1 MAHDDDGAGETEL
14 ASNQSGGGIAIRQR
28 AGLVSWCLY
37 DWANSAF
44 STIVATFVFPV
55 YFTQM
60 VARDPIQGATQ
71 WSYAVA
77 AAAFV
82 VAIGAPALGAI
93 ADNLGKRKPWLLA
106 FTFLTLVFTAALW
119 HVEPSQNFAL
129 PALVLYAAAAT
140 SFGFAMIFY
149 DAMLRSIAPP
159 GYLGRLS
166 GWGWALGYAG
176 GLLCLVAALFG
187 LLKAEPPPFG
197 LAVAQAE
204 HIRATNLLVT
214 LWFAFFSIPIF
225 LFTPDRPATGVSV
238 YQAMQKGIAGLAG
251 SVRQIV
257 RRPGIG
263 RFLIAYMLYS
273 NGVNTLFSFGGVYAA
288 GVFGMSLD
296 EVLHFGIILN
306 VTAGVGAAIF
316 AWVDDL
322 IGSKWTILIALC
334 GLGSLGLA
342 LALVESK
349 DWFVLLG
356 GALGLFVGP
365 AQAAGR
371 SMMARLAPAGLETEA
386 FGLYELSGKATIFAG
401 PLILGFVTS
410 TFQSQRAGM
419 STILLFFLAGA
430 FFLLPLREPARSKA
444 G

>member
-1 MAHDDDGAGETEL
+1 VRKSDEV
-14 ASNQSGGGIAIRQR
+14 
-28 AGLVSWCLY
+28 GLISWCLY

-60 VARDPIQGATQ
+60 VARDPIGGATQ

-77 AAAFV
+77 AAALA

-93 ADNLGKRKPWLLA
+93 ADNMGRRKPWL
-106 FTFLTLVFTAALW
+106 FTFTLLTLALTAALW
-119 HVEPSQNFAL
+119 WVEPSAPFVL
-129 PALVLYAAAAT
+129 PALTLYAAASM

-176 GLLCLVAALFG
+176 GLLCLVVALFG

-225 LFTPDRPATGVSV
+225 IFTPDRPATGFSV
-238 YQAMQKGIAGLAG
+238 GQAVQKGIAGLAS

-296 EVLHFGIILN
+296 EVLYFGILLN
-306 VTAGVGAAIF
+306 IAAGLGAAVF
-316 AWVDDL
+316 AWIDDL
-322 IGSKWTILIALC
+322 IGSKCTVLIALC
-334 GLGSLGLA
+334 GLSSLGLA
-342 LALVESK
+342 TVLVETK

-401 PLILGFVTS
+401 PLVLGVVTS
-410 TFQSQRAGM
+410 MFHSQRAGM
-419 STILLFFLAGA
+419 STILLFFVAGMLV
-430 FFLLPLREPARSKA
+430 LLPLREPARSNDS
-444 G
+444 

>member
-1 MAHDDDGAGETEL
+1 VKRSDKV
-14 ASNQSGGGIAIRQR
+14 
-28 AGLVSWCLY
+28 GLISWCLY

-44 STIVATFVFPV
+44 STIVVTFMFPV
-55 YFTQM
+55 YFIQM
-60 VARDPIQGATQ
+60 VARDPLRGATQ

-82 VAIGAPALGAI
+82 VAIGAPSLGAV
-93 ADNLGKRKPWLLA
+93 ADNMGRRKPWLLA
-106 FTFLTLVFTAALW
+106 FTLLTLAFTAALW
-119 HVEPSQNFAL
+119 RVEPSPQFSLLAL
-129 PALVLYAAAAT
+129 ALYAAAAT
-140 SFGFAMIFY
+140 SFGFAMILY

-166 GWGWALGYAG
+166 GWEWALGYAG

-197 LAVAQAE
+197 LAVTQAE
-204 HIRATNLLVT
+204 HIRATSLLVS
-214 LWFAFFSIPIF
+214 LWFGTFSTPIF
-225 LFTPDRPATGVSV
+225 IFTPDRPTAGVPV
-238 YQAMQKGIAGLAG
+238 YQAVQKGIAGLAI

-263 RFLIAYMLYS
+263 RFLIACMLYS

-296 EVLHFGIILN
+296 EVLYSGILLN
-306 VTAGVGAAIF
+306 IAARLGAAVF
-316 AWVDDL
+316 AWIDDL
-322 IGSKWTILIALC
+322 IGSKCTVLIALC
-334 GLGSLGLA
+334 GLSSLGLA
-342 LALVESK
+342 TVLVETK

-371 SMMARLAPAGLETEA
+371 SMMARLAAAGLATEA

-401 PLILGFVTS
+401 PFILGFVTS
-410 TFQSQRAGM
+410 MFQSQRAGM
-419 STILLFFLAGA
+419 STILLFFGAGMLV
-430 FFLLPLREPARSKA
+430 LLPLREPARSNDF
-444 G
+444 